1 MLIEEKVEKCISDF
15 SLLQNKGRVI
25 VAYSGGKDSLFLCY
39 ILKKLGFDVQAYI
52 IDIGYNADW
61 SKAVQNINKIDKS
74 IPCTVVDSK
83 YIENSLPDIADEVK
97 KYFKTVQMVYKKQGE
112 IATTICTHC
121 YNAKYLV
128 LKALSEKVG
137 INKIAFGHHGTDAV
151 TSLLKSYFM
160 FEDRWTSGH
169 ETFKLSN
176 IYDLVENSIE
186 LFKDQQDFKNKIL
199 PRLNFLLQQQK
210 ISTNEAPLE
219 IKNGVNII
227 RPFFYCREEEILKNI
242 KSFKLSPVKSE
253 CSYLYRKNL
262 VETSRE
268 YIQYHLTNKHVTDR
282 SFDSIIDLIKNS
294 LNKDGSLK
302 FDARKNRDLVLGS
315 SYKNDG
321 ICSEKL

>member
-1 MLIEEKVEKCISDF
+1 M
-15 SLLQNKGRVI
+15 
-25 VAYSGGKDSLFLCY
+25 
-39 ILKKLGFDVQAYI
+39 
-52 IDIGYNADW
+52 
-61 SKAVQNINKIDKS
+61 
-74 IPCTVVDSK
+74 
-83 YIENSLPDIADEVK
+83 
-97 KYFKTVQMVYKKQGE
+97 
-112 IATTICTHC
+112 
-121 YNAKYLV
+121 
-128 LKALSEKVG
+128 
-137 INKIAFGHHGTDAV
+137 
-151 TSLLKSYFM
+151 
-160 FEDRWTSGH
+160 
-169 ETFKLSN
+169 SN

-268 YIQYHLTNKHVTDR
+268 YIQYHLTNKHLNDR